1 LAFSLV
7 VPKAGDDA
15 VPVSGDHSMS
25 SGRLNSA
32 SFRFGDFEV
41 FPSDLAV
48 RVMLIFWGF
57 SSSPFRLSCSL
68 ETAQLPGFSKTSHPK
83 NSASSF

>member
-1 LAFSLV
+1 
-7 VPKAGDDA
+7 VPKAGEDV
-15 VPVSGDHSMS
+15 VPVSGDRLLS
-25 SGRLNSA
+25 SGRLISA

-41 FPSDLAV
+41 IPSDLAV
-48 RVMLIFWGF
+48 RMKLIFWGF
-57 SSSPFRLSCSL
+57 SSSPFRLSCLL